1 MTLATGVATT
11 STGTSVRTSP
21 AAAVITAR
29 PGASAMTTPSADTS
43 ATRDAELRQVIVS
56 SRSSLAA
63 DHEAK
68 VTAMCEWL
76 ANGPRGAMVTN
87 VETTDVDPVG
97 ERGFD
102 VTG

>member
-1 MTLATGVATT
+1 MIRRRVVVHGAVQGVGFRYTARLEAGRLGVAGWIRNRAD
-11 STGTSVRTSP
+11 GTV
-21 AAAVITAR
+21 V
-29 PGASAMTTPSADTS
+29 
-43 ATRDAELRQVIVS
+43 AEVEG
-56 SRSSLAA
+56 
-63 DHEAK
+63 DEAK

>member
-63 DHEAK
+63 DHEVAESRTRCPMARRETDG
-68 VTAMCEWL
+68 VTLML
-76 ANGPRGAMVTN
+76 AAGPGTMRICS
-87 VETTDVDPVG
+87 
-97 ERGFD
+97 RSR
-102 VTG
+102 